1 MGNWTVKFDDID
13 LKLMAEL
20 QRDCTISLTD
30 LADKIGSSK
39 SVCGRR
45 IQQLVD
51 AGVIKRRAAII
62 DQEKV
67 GLGITVF
74 AHVKMKKHDSRSLED
89 FSDFMF
95 RYPQVLEC
103 HTMMGDYDFLLK
115 IIVPSVA
122 DYKDFFWESLS
133 KAQGVQEVNSSIC
146 LVGSNVTTELPLS
159 YITPEK
165 GVECR

>member
-1 MGNWTVKFDDID
+1 MILDETD
-13 LKLMAEL
+13 LKLLSLL
-20 QRDCTISLTD
+20 QEDCTLALTD
-30 LADKIGSSK
+30 IAERIGSSK
-39 SVCGRR
+39 SVVGRR
-45 IQQLVD
+45 IQQLSE
-51 AGVIKRRAAII
+51 AGIIKGRVAVV

-74 AHVKMKKHDSRSLED
+74 AHVKMKKHDSQSLES
-89 FSDFMF
+89 FAEFMF

-103 HTMMGDYDFLLK
+103 HTMMGDFDFLLK

-146 LVGSNVTTELPLS
+146 LVSSCVTTALPLS
-159 YITPEK
+159 YIA
-165 GVECR
+165 R

>member
-1 MGNWTVKFDDID
+1 MEFDSID
-13 LKLMAEL
+13 LKLLAEL
-20 QRDCTISLTD
+20 QRDCTPSLTE
-30 LADKIGSSK
+30 LAEKVGSSK

-51 AGVIKRRAAII
+51 AGVIRGRAAVL

-74 AHVKMKKHDSRSLED
+74 AHVKMKKHDSQSLEN
-89 FSDFMF
+89 FADFMF

-103 HTMMGDYDFLLK
+103 HTMMGDFDFLLK

-146 LVGSNVTTELPLS
+146 LVSSCVTTELPLS
-159 YITPEK
+159 YLTGEK
-165 GVECR
+165 GGQPHMGA

>member
-1 MGNWTVKFDDID
+1 MVLDAID
-13 LKLMAEL
+13 LKLLETL
-20 QRDCTISLTD
+20 QRDCMLSLND
-30 LADKIGSSK
+30 LAEKVGSSK

-45 IQQLVD
+45 IQAMVEAD
-51 AGVIKRRAAII
+51 IIKGRAAII

-74 AHVKMKKHDSRSLED
+74 AHVKMKKHDSQSLEN
-89 FSDFMF
+89 FAEFMF

-103 HTMMGDYDFLLK
+103 HTMMGDFDFLLK

-122 DYKDFFWESLS
+122 DYKEFFWESLS

-146 LVGSNVTTELPLS
+146 LVSSCVTTELPLC
-159 YITPEK
+159 YADV
-165 GVECR
+165 G